1 MNAAIDMKPPAPDE
15 AHSVAVIGMG
25 RTGCSLA
32 RFLTRRGIRCTGFD
46 EHDVELP
53 GDLAIPVHIGPLEP
67 IALTRFGKLVVSP
80 GVAWNHPALQ
90 QVRAAKVPVVGD
102 LDLFAEYYH
111 GSLIAVTGTNGKT
124 TTVTMIDT
132 LLETLAGGIEAG
144 GNIGTPMLDLLSTG
158 EPERVVL
165 ELSSFQLERSRI
177 VHPSW
182 AVLLN
187 IQPDHADA
195 HASPED
201 YAAAKLRLF
210 EAQGHGDTALL
221 PSESEFDTL
230 AAKLQGRGVR
240 VGRFGITHQPAE
252 ASGLVAGIEA
262 ESGHLFWSQQ
272 ETIQRIRLIDMPI
285 RGHHQQLNLAVAAQT
300 AAGFGV
306 HAIVIAEAMTSF
318 RGLNHRL
325 QLLGKTAGHEWV
337 NDSKATNPEAARAAL
352 ESFDRVI
359 WICGGMR
366 KGLDLAPLE
375 AAARRHVAYAI
386 VIGEDATPFLEL
398 LSRADVPAT
407 YARSI
412 DRAVAL
418 AADDPSSLPVLL
430 SPAAASMD
438 QFKNY
443 AERGAAFSDAVVRLG
458 QSR

>member
-1 MNAAIDMKPPAPDE
+1 MNAAIDLKPAMQDG
-15 AHSVAVIGMG
+15 AHAVAIIGMG

-32 RFLTRRGIRCTGFD
+32 RFLTRRGVHCTGFD
-46 EHDVELP
+46 EHDVEIP
-53 GDLAIPVHIGPLEP
+53 GDLAIPVHVGPLEP
-67 IALTRFGKLVVSP
+67 AILARFGKLVVSP
-80 GVAWNHPALQ
+80 GVAWNHPVLQ

-132 LLETLAGGIEAG
+132 LLETLAGGIETG
-144 GNIGTPMLDLLSTG
+144 GNIGTPMLDLLAAG
-158 EPERVVL
+158 EPSRVVL
-165 ELSSFQLERSRI
+165 ELSSFQLERSRVI
-177 VHPSW
+177 HPSW

-187 IQPDHADA
+187 IRPDHADA

-210 EAQGHGDTALL
+210 EEQGQGDTALL
-221 PSESEFDTL
+221 PADTEFDEIATR
-230 AAKLQGRGVR
+230 LQGRGVH
-240 VGRFGITHQPAE
+240 VGRFGVTHQPAE
-252 ASGLVAGIEA
+252 TSGLVAGIEA

-272 ETIQRIRLIDMPI
+272 DTVQRIRLIDMPI

-306 HAIVIAEAMTSF
+306 HAIVIAEAMTTF
-318 RGLNHRL
+318 RGLHHRL
-325 QLLGKTAGHEWV
+325 QLLGKVSGHEWY
-337 NDSKATNPEAARAAL
+337 NDSKATNPDAARAAL

-366 KGLDLAPLE
+366 KGLDLAALE
-375 AAARRHVAYAI
+375 PAARRHAAYAI
-386 VIGEDATPFLEL
+386 VIGEDAAPFLEL
-398 LSRADVPAT
+398 LARADVPAT
-407 YARSI
+407 YARNI
-412 DRAVAL
+412 ERAVAL
-418 AADDPSSLPVLL
+418 AADDPSPMPVLL

-443 AERGAAFSDAVVRLG
+443 AERGAAYADAVARLG
-458 QSR
+458 NGL